1 MGIVPSGRVRRRLA
15 AQYTSRDRPAMR
27 WCRASTLPIPL
38 IAWTFAKRIRF
49 GNERRHSDRKMSA
62 RRLSPEVF
70 SAKEGRL
77 LAVPHVELIQRGSFP
92 FQPSCGQMATR
103 ENPDAND
110 M

>member
-1 MGIVPSGRVRRRLA
+1 MYLPVELGAALLFNIRHGIVPRCAGA
-15 AQYTSRDRPAMR
+15 AL
-27 WCRASTLPIPL
+27 STLPIPL

-49 GNERRHSDRKMSA
+49 GNERQHSDRKMSA